1 MKNSR
6 KQILYLCADR
16 GIALGGTKGA
26 SIHMREF
33 VETLREAGYE
43 VIVAASKEAEDS
55 SYSPDYPVHILPD
68 PIDLPSN
75 KIFQLDVKDK
85 QSLREMRD
93 YNRNEIIERSLSH
106 IYRES
111 KFDLIYERYSL
122 FATAGR
128 LYSHTHNIPY
138 VLEVNAPL
146 VDEASKYRK
155 LSLVKLAKSIEKFL
169 FTNADHIVSVSKDL
183 SDYIKNV
190 APETTVSVIP
200 NGVSLNHFNTAIA
213 DSNLRNEISNSP
225 DQDFIIGFVG
235 SVKPW
240 HGVDLLLES
249 LSHLLKTDRSFSL
262 CVVGN
267 KNKNYQGQLETQCKE
282 LKLDDKVTF
291 LGAVPYDNI
300 PGIMKC
306 MDVLVAPY
314 PDVPNF
320 YFSPLKVFEY
330 MAAGKPIV
338 ASAIG
343 QINEILTHKETALL
357 VPPGDSEALSIALRQ
372 IKSDASLGK
381 RLAQNSAAEVEEK
394 HQWRH
399 RIERITEIIE
409 SLKSNGRTQTGL
421 IYADTI

>member
-6 KQILYLCADR
+6 SKILYLCADR

-26 SIHMREF
+26 SIHIREF

-43 VIVAASKEAEDS
+43 VIVAVSKKAQDS
-55 SYSPDYPVHILPD
+55 SYNPDYPVHILPD

-75 KIFQLDVKDK
+75 VNTLVDVNDE
-85 QSLREMRD
+85 QSLKEMRD
-93 YNRNEIIERSLSH
+93 YKRNEIIERSLSQ

-122 FATAGR
+122 FETAGR
-128 LYSHTHNIPY
+128 LYSHANDIPY

-146 VDEASKYRK
+146 VYEASKYRK
-155 LSLVKLAKSIEKFL
+155 LSQVQLAKSIEKFL
-169 FTNADHIVSVSKDL
+169 FSNADHIVSVSKDL
-183 SDYIKNV
+183 SNYIKNV
-190 APETTVSVIP
+190 APEATVSVVP
-200 NGVSLNHFNTAIA
+200 NGVSLNHFNTALA
-213 DSNLRNEISNSP
+213 DSNLRHEVSDSP

-240 HGVDLLLES
+240 HGVDILLES
-249 LSHLLKTDRSFSL
+249 LSLLLMEDQSFSL

-267 KNKNYQGQLETQCKE
+267 GDKGFQKQLEKQCNE
-282 LKLDDKVTF
+282 LKIANKVTF
-291 LGAVPYDNI
+291 YGAVPYDKI
-300 PGIMKC
+300 PGVMKC
-306 MDVLVAPY
+306 MDALVAPY
-314 PDVPNF
+314 PDEPNF

-343 QINEILTHKETALL
+343 QINEVLTHEETALL
-357 VPPGDSEALSIALRQ
+357 VPPGDSEALCTALRQ
-372 IKSDASLGK
+372 IKNDASLGK
-381 RLAQNSAAEVEEK
+381 RLAQNGAAEVEEK

-399 RIERITEIIE
+399 RIEMITEIIE
-409 SLKSNGRTQTGL
+409 LLKSKRRTQTGL
-421 IYADTI
+421 LYADTI

>member
-6 KQILYLCADR
+6 RQILYLCADR
-16 GIALGGTKGA
+16 GIAFGGTKGA
-26 SIHMREF
+26 SIHIREF

-43 VIVAASKEAEDS
+43 VIVAASKEAQDS
-55 SYSPDYPVHILPD
+55 SYKPDYPVHILPD

-75 KIFQLDVKDK
+75 VITQEDVKDK
-85 QSLREMRD
+85 QSLKEMRN
-93 YNRNEIIERSLSH
+93 YNRNKIIEKYLSQ

-122 FATAGR
+122 FGTAGR
-128 LYSHTHNIPY
+128 LYSHAYDIPY

-146 VDEASKYRK
+146 VHEASKYRK

-169 FTNADHIVSVSKDL
+169 FANADHIISVSRDL
-183 SDYIKNV
+183 SNYIKSV
-190 APETTVSVIP
+190 APEATISVIP

-213 DSNLRNEISNSP
+213 DSKLRHQVSDSP
-225 DQDFIIGFVG
+225 DQNFIIGFVG

-240 HGVDLLLES
+240 HGVDILLES
-249 LSHLLKTDRSFSL
+249 LSLLLMEDQSFSL

-267 KNKNYQGQLETQCKE
+267 GDNEFQKQLEKKCSE
-282 LKLDDKVTF
+282 LKLDNKVTF
-291 LGAVPYDNI
+291 LGAVPYDKI
-300 PGIMKC
+300 PGLMKS

-314 PDVPNF
+314 PEVPNF

-330 MAAGKPIV
+330 MAAGIPIV

-343 QINEILTHKETALL
+343 QINDVLTHEETALL
-357 VPPGDSEALSIALRQ
+357 VTPGDSEALCNALRQ
-372 IKSDASLGK
+372 IKNDASLGK

-399 RIERITEIIE
+399 RIEKVTEIID
-409 SLKSNGRTQTGL
+409 SLRTDGRTQTGL